1 MADEAPQ
8 VRYAALHTPAG
19 CATSCARAAL
29 RPPGGAQPAERWTL
43 WLKRTDV
50 EAAQYAS
57 VKGVD
62 VLQTIDDFKAGWLNV
77 KKLDVDPS
85 LVSLRLVR
93 SGLGKPNAEEEAT
106 ALLPAALLDD
116 PRLTLRE
123 ARIADGSSLLACF
136 AAAPATSSPPRPRFV
151 RLLQEAHITRPDVAV
166 LQLAERHFPSAVLAV
181 FDAAGAADLYE
192 RCKQLPGTPTRIQVR
207 EATGVTL
214 NGPLSGPDG
223 AVLAN
228 ILSGTGPL
236 GEPLVAKLLYGGAD
250 VALERE
256 MCDTLQLAPWDD
268 EASHPHS
275 LVRASVVTVEP
286 LDLHGIRAVR
296 RHEAVSA
303 LLMPRYPACLAGLP
317 QLSCDAIVRGAQQL
331 VSALAFLHDVRPDAP
346 WVHMD
351 VKAANVMVD
360 ARGNWLLADFG
371 SCTPRD
377 AHVRSCTEQFL
388 PPGPEQRHALRA
400 RVEYDYDMLL
410 VLLVIE
416 VHKSDWKAVLYDDGV
431 ARVSRPRLQAA
442 TDHLLESA
450 AFIGAPAAL
459 RTSFAACV
467 HGVRKSSTLA

>member
-1 MADEAPQ
+1 VEGAQYDDSEGVAPQ
-8 VRYAALHTPAG
+8 QLVSTFKK
-19 CATSCARAAL
+19 
-29 RPPGGAQPAERWTL
+29 RWL
-43 WLKRTDV
+43 SD
-50 EAAQYAS
+50 
-57 VKGVD
+57 
-62 VLQTIDDFKAGWLNV
+62 
-77 KKLDVDPS
+77 KKLDVDTS
-85 LVSLRLVR
+85 LVALRLVR
-93 SGLGKPNAEEEAT
+93 SGLGKPSAEEELA

-123 ARIADGSSLLACF
+123 AGIVDGSSLLACF
-136 AAAPATSSPPRPRFV
+136 AAAPATSSPPRSRFV
-151 RLLQEAHITRPDVAV
+151 RLLQEARITRPDVAV
-166 LQLAERHFPSAVLAV
+166 LQLAERHFPSALLAV
-181 FDAAGAADLYE
+181 FDAAAAAELYE
-192 RCKQLPGTPTRIQVR
+192 RCKQLPGTLTRIQVR

-228 ILSGTGPL
+228 ILSGTGPF
-236 GEPLVAKLLYGGAD
+236 GEPLVAKLLYDGAD
-250 VALERE
+250 AALERE

-268 EASHPHS
+268 EANHPHS

-286 LDLHGIRAVR
+286 GHGGPNAIDLHGVRAMR
-296 RHEAVSA
+296 RHGAVSA

-317 QLSCDAIVRGAQQL
+317 QLSCHAIVRGAQQL
-331 VSALAFLHDVRPDAP
+331 VTALAFLHNVRPDAP

-388 PPGPEQRHALRA
+388 PPGPEQRHTLCA

-431 ARVSRPRLQAA
+431 ARVSRPRLLAA
-442 TDHLLESA
+442 TEHLLESP
-450 AFIGAPAAL
+450 AFIGAPTAL